1 MRLRT
6 CLFTVIS
13 TVICGHVATCLAQ
26 PSSLVAD
33 GANLL
38 VAEFEGASRWTA
50 PRHLFTSSHII
61 VRCDGVKDF
70 TVYVERSR
78 HDLHDAHAARS
89 GAWCGWAHAL
99 NQDRSTCVAPV
110 SPFGNA
116 AVGVAPRAAG
126 GVARCTARRTDAVSG
141 FRLAAAALGALLF
154 WHAPSLALS
163 TPFRLTTGSLGFVA
177 LSALILLFVLYR
189 AFPHKKRLFAAA
201 TLLGSTFLGAMR
213 YLLGTWVPSL
223 RSLAT
228 NPLVLAYLALSA
240 VAGLVV
246 TYWFNDTSS
255 VKVNTILRV
264 ALQVA
269 GLGAVAASASLP
281 EGAAALAAG
290 LIAARLLSRAPLA
303 WLRNARRI
311 GAGAVP
317 RLVKYPA
324 ARRASL
330 TASGRHV
337 RGEGD
342 PGGAASPEARQSSQ
356 AAAAHHEDHPRS
368 LSRLAAAAAPPGP
381 QARPPPSTGSGAPQ
395 APPAAEH
402 DAEASSSQAASG
414 GPAES
419 STHPARSQARSAT
432 ATSRLASG
440 AAAGGAA
447 PSAVSSPLIPS
458 GKVLNEATGNLIG
471 VGKAT
476 YCKLLAEGYILDADR
491 GTITPPPKAR
501 GGRGAARGSGAGSG
515 TPFRSSRRAS

>member
-1 MRLRT
+1 M
-6 CLFTVIS
+6 
-13 TVICGHVATCLAQ
+13 
-26 PSSLVAD
+26 
-33 GANLL
+33 
-38 VAEFEGASRWTA
+38 
-50 PRHLFTSSHII
+50 
-61 VRCDGVKDF
+61 
-70 TVYVERSR
+70 
-78 HDLHDAHAARS
+78 
-89 GAWCGWAHAL
+89 
-99 NQDRSTCVAPV
+99 
-110 SPFGNA
+110 
-116 AVGVAPRAAG
+116 
-126 GVARCTARRTDAVSG
+126 ARCTARRTDAVSG

-337 RGEGD
+337 RG
-342 PGGAASPEARQSSQ
+342 PASPVYWE
-356 AAAAHHEDHPRS
+356 
-368 LSRLAAAAAPPGP
+368 
-381 QARPPPSTGSGAPQ
+381 
-395 APPAAEH
+395 
-402 DAEASSSQAASG
+402 
-414 GPAES
+414 
-419 STHPARSQARSAT
+419 
-432 ATSRLASG
+432 
-440 AAAGGAA
+440 
-447 PSAVSSPLIPS
+447 
-458 GKVLNEATGNLIG
+458 
-471 VGKAT
+471 
-476 YCKLLAEGYILDADR
+476 
-491 GTITPPPKAR
+491 
-501 GGRGAARGSGAGSG
+501 RGSSG
-515 TPFRSSRRAS
+515 PTCR